1 VKKLSTESNKNVRL
15 VKKVS
20 AVDFSQKIDPG
31 TLIMALQ
38 KDLVRVHDFAMSQE
52 RPTTYVLSD
61 FNIQLKAIVTQEKD
75 KTMIVLPSKPGE
87 LDPNLLSLVNITL
100 KPIPLQVK
108 PTTEIRPVEAI
119 EGIGLA
125 IGERLRTRG
134 IQTVSDLAQASSQT
148 LIELNIP
155 RKKAEEFISMSKL
168 MLKSN
173 IAGVEGVDEQ
183 AAELLV
189 VAGKIDSKE
198 KLAQANPEQLYRV
211 INEAI
216 ETKKVKIPAKRALA
230 VEDVKRWVDSA
241 KAIVERNSSEACE

>member
-1 VKKLSTESNKNVRL
+1 MKKLSTESNKNVRL

-75 KTMIVLPSKPGE
+75 KTMIILPSKPGE

-230 VEDVKRWVDSA
+230 FEDVKRWVDSA

>member
-1 VKKLSTESNKNVRL
+1 VKKLSTESNKNVRV

-61 FNIQLKAIVTQEKD
+61 FNIQLKAVVTQEKD
-75 KTMIVLPSKPGE
+75 KTMIVLPSKIGE

-100 KPIPLQVK
+100 KPIPLPVK

-168 MLKSN
+168 MLKGN

-183 AAELLV
+183 AAEMLV

-198 KLAQANPEQLYRV
+198 KLAQANPEQLLRV

-216 ETKKVKIPAKRALA
+216 EAKKVKIPAKRALA
-230 VEDVKRWVDSA
+230 VEDVKRWVNSA